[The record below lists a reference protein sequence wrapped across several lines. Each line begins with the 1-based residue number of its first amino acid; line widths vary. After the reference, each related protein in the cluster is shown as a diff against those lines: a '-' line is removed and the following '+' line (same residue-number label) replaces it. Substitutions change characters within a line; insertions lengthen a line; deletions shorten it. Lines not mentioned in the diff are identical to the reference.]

1 MTVHR
6 ACQLNIETLTELS
19 ELLKQ
24 LPDKYFMARLSGYCG
39 PVGTQIRHIIE
50 FYKGFLQGLELG
62 TVNYDDRP
70 RNPDLETS
78 CDKALE
84 QIGIICR
91 HLALLDDQ
99 YEALDFQACGGT
111 DQTLSTTSNMH
122 RELLFLHNHTAHH
135 KAIITLLLEPTG
147 FKMPDAFGLALATRV
162 FQQNKD
168 LTD

>member
-24 LPDKYFMARLSGYCG
+24 LPDKYFMARLSDYCG

-50 FYKGFLQGLELG
+50 FYKGFLHGLELG

-70 RNPDLETS
+70 RNPSLETS
-78 CDKALE
+78 CDEALE

-99 YEALDFQACGGT
+99 YEALDFQACGGSN
-111 DQTLSTTSNMH
+111 QTLSTTSNMH

-135 KAIITLLLEPTG
+135 KAIISLLLEPTG

-162 FQQNKD
+162 FQQDKALAD
-168 LTD
+168 